1 MQIAYTS
8 KELLKILKLGEY
20 HDLFVKGNTLVL
32 ADLFENFRNVFLELY
47 ELDPAWFFTVPQ
59 LAWKAA
65 LKVKLEQ
72 LTDLIC
78 Y

>member
-47 ELDPAWFFTVPQ
+47 ELDPA
-59 LAWKAA
+59 
-65 LKVKLEQ
+65 
-72 LTDLIC
+72 
-78 Y
+78 